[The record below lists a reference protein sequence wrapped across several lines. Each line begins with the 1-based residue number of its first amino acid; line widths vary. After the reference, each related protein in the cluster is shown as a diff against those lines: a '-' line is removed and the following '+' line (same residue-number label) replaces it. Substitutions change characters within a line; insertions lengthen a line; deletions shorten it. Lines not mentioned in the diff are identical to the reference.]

1 MHLML
6 TAEADD
12 PNPHH
17 KGRSRI
23 QQGLPNAFSP
33 ASLLPRPAC
42 LRQHV
47 RSRIVGVALD
57 ALGGRSL
64 LDGRRW
70 TRPAEKVRSES
81 VIQSVQLMFVIIQL
95 GSVQLSSSRLSRL
108 SSVFKVQGQGFVSF
122 TEQRPEAGSGRKGQ
136 ADALTMRAAVLDT
149 IVKSEAGR
157 GRRCRRRRRRS
168 SPLL

>member
-1 MHLML
+1 MIQIRIIKVVVGSSRAFPTPSRRHPCSPVPPVSGSTSEAGSSGSLWML
-6 TAEADD
+6 WGV
-12 PNPHH
+12 
-17 KGRSRI
+17 GR
-23 QQGLPNAFSP
+23 
-33 ASLLPRPAC
+33 C
-42 LRQHV
+42 WTV
-47 RSRIVGVALD
+47 VA
-57 ALGGRSL
+57 GPG
-64 LDGRRW
+64 
-70 TRPAEKVRSES
+70 PAEKVRNES